1 MRVAALVAVVTG
13 LAIPTVSHATVYDF
27 TIELPASP
35 GSQGRGVALQQRL
48 TFSLD
53 TTQAQFIPAIPAQ
66 FSPSYTFF
74 SSFPLTIFTYA
85 TNSTSISSGSLD
97 VTSLEFDF
105 LAPLSPY
112 VYRLDSGTFS
122 RPSTTPLSY
131 GQGTAISF
139 PVGVSLPV
147 TNESNTLYL
156 RQDGTLFATLDAA
169 TSVAEPSGWAVFCT
183 ALLMVAGWRWRK
195 PQAQGLLTDR

>member
-13 LAIPTVSHATVYDF
+13 LSIPTVSYATVYDF
-27 TIELPASP
+27 TVELPASP
-35 GSQGRGVALQQRL
+35 GSQGRGVAPQQRL

-53 TTQAQFIPAIPAQ
+53 TTQAQFIPPAQ

-74 SSFPLTIFTYA
+74 STFPLTIFTYA
-85 TNSTSISSGSLD
+85 TNATSLSNSSLD
-97 VTSLEFDF
+97 VTSGGFGFHD
-105 LAPLSPY
+105 PSSTY
-112 VYRLDSGTFS
+112 VYLLDSGTFS
-122 RPSTTPLSY
+122 RPSTTPLSF

-156 RQDGTLFATLDAA
+156 RQDGTLFATLDVA
-169 TSVAEPSGWAVFCT
+169 TSVSEPSGWAVLCT
-183 ALLMVAGWRWRK
+183 ALLMIAVWQWLQ
-195 PQAQGLLTDR
+195 PQAPGSAS